1 MELKEFIENFAAQ
14 FEETE
19 SNEITAITIFKDLDE
34 WSSLTALSEIA
45 MADEEYEVVLTG
57 DDIRNSTTVNDLF
70 ELKKYLRLLL
80 YLVFHLNYLVL

>member
-34 WSSLTALSEIA
+34 WSSLTALSVIA

-70 ELKKYLRLLL
+70 ELVKAKALWDIIHLLL
-80 YLVFHLNYLVL
+80 QERQY

>member
-34 WSSLTALSEIA
+34 WSSLTALSVIA

-70 ELKKYLRLLL
+70 ELIKAKA
-80 YLVFHLNYLVL
+80 

>member
-34 WSSLTALSEIA
+34 WSSLTALSVIA

-57 DDIRNSTTVNDLF
+57 DGIRNSTTVNDLF
-70 ELKKYLRLLL
+70 ELVKAKA
-80 YLVFHLNYLVL
+80 

>member
-1 MELKEFIENFAAQ
+1 MELKEVIENFAAQ

-34 WSSLTALSEIA
+34 WSSLTALSVIA

-70 ELKKYLRLLL
+70 ELVKAKA
-80 YLVFHLNYLVL
+80 

>member
-19 SNEITAITIFKDLDE
+19 SNEITAITIFQDLDE
-34 WSSLTALSEIA
+34 WSSLTALSVIA

-70 ELKKYLRLLL
+70 ELVKAKA
-80 YLVFHLNYLVL
+80 

>member
-1 MELKEFIENFAAQ
+1 MELKEFIENFAAE

-34 WSSLTALSEIA
+34 WSSLTALSVIA

-70 ELKKYLRLLL
+70 ELVKAKA
-80 YLVFHLNYLVL
+80 

>member
-34 WSSLTALSEIA
+34 RSSLTALSVIA

-70 ELKKYLRLLL
+70 EVVKAKA
-80 YLVFHLNYLVL
+80 

>member
-1 MELKEFIENFAAQ
+1 MEFIENFAAQ

-34 WSSLTALSEIA
+34 WSSLTALSVIA

-57 DDIRNSTTVNDLF
+57 DDIRNSTTVNDLL
-70 ELKKYLRLLL
+70 ELVKAKA
-80 YLVFHLNYLVL
+80 

>member
-34 WSSLTALSEIA
+34 WSSLTALSVIA

-57 DDIRNSTTVNDLF
+57 DDIRNSTTVHDLF
-70 ELKKYLRLLL
+70 ELVKAKA
-80 YLVFHLNYLVL
+80 

>member
-34 WSSLTALSEIA
+34 WSSLTALSVIA
-45 MADEEYEVVLTG
+45 MADEEYEGVLTG

-70 ELKKYLRLLL
+70 ELVKAKA
-80 YLVFHLNYLVL
+80 

>member
-34 WSSLTALSEIA
+34 WSSLTALSVIA

-70 ELKKYLRLLL
+70 ELVKAIA
-80 YLVFHLNYLVL
+80 

>member
-19 SNEITAITIFKDLDE
+19 PNEITAITIFKDLDE
-34 WSSLTALSEIA
+34 WSSLTALSVIA

-70 ELKKYLRLLL
+70 ELVKAKA
-80 YLVFHLNYLVL
+80 

>member
-34 WSSLTALSEIA
+34 WSSLTALSVIA
-45 MADEEYEVVLTG
+45 MADEENEVVLTG

-70 ELKKYLRLLL
+70 ELVKAKA
-80 YLVFHLNYLVL
+80 

>member
-14 FEETE
+14 FEEIE

-34 WSSLTALSEIA
+34 WSSLTALSVIA

-70 ELKKYLRLLL
+70 ELVKAKA
-80 YLVFHLNYLVL
+80 